1 MCYLLKWKTK
11 PKPPQKPLFQSYI
24 SGFLWYRKMYS
35 YCEQFGN
42 FGKTMWPCWLL
53 RSVFK
58 SLWKEY
64 VQYSQHIWN
73 ERSKCRTS
81 YTELVTSV
89 VLSDFAVANIALYP
103 HSFSNTNFLAFNT
116 VLQNNYSDRSISTTD
131 LIEH

>member
-1 MCYLLKWKTK
+1 MWYLFKWKTK

-24 SGFLWYRKMYS
+24 SGFLWYRKMHS

-42 FGKTMWPCWLL
+42 FGKIMWPCWLL

-64 VQYSQHIWN
+64 IQYSQHIWN

-81 YTELVTSV
+81 YTELVTSI
-89 VLSDFAVANIALYP
+89 VLSDFSIAILPYTRIP
-103 HSFSNTNFLAFNT
+103 SLIPIFWHLTQCYRIIILIEAS
-116 VLQNNYSDRSISTTD
+116 VLQTW
-131 LIEH
+131 